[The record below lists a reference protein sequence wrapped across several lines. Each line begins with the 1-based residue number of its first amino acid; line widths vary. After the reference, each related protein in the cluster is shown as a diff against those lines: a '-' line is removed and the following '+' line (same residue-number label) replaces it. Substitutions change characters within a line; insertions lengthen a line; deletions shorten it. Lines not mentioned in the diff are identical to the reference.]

1 MPDANTDDPTV
12 LDGLRRE
19 NAYLKARCAQ
29 LQGDVEDLGAEV
41 ERLRQNLERLS
52 QRATTHR
59 PDPLSGG
66 Q

>member
-1 MPDANTDDPTV
+1 MSGETAEIDRLT
-12 LDGLRRE
+12 RE

-29 LQGDVEDLGAEV
+29 LQADATDLEGEV
-41 ERLRQNLERLS
+41 RRLQERLERLLTPRGS
-52 QRATTHR
+52 HA